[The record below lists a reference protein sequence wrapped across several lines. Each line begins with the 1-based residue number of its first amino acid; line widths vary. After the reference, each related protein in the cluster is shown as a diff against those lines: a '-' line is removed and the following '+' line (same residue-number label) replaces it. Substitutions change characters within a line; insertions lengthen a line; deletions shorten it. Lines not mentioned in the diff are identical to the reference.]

1 MPQIA
6 DPTGLPVEIAKGR
19 GDLRYTS
26 VPFAGGQAEYAK
38 GTALVGGRVV
48 SFAKIF
54 ATQPWVAAAVMRLLT
69 WSARVPLKV
78 YERTG
83 ENDRRRL
90 GPLEHPL
97 AASVITPW
105 PRGSQAQLVQ
115 ALLGPMLVHGT
126 SLTQLEQG
134 AKNRIRFI
142 PADWRAVTPIEPTFN
157 EIAGWKVNEAVDER
171 VITFDTALQVSYWS
185 PIGAMGISP
194 LQQLGT
200 TLAIEDAAQRYQKAM
215 LANSARPPSAIQ
227 TSKEFLGLDVKKQD
241 EMLANLREDVTS
253 IYGGPDNAGTPAL
266 LPPGLEWEIVGHTA
280 VEAELIDQRK
290 VAREEVAAV
299 YMIPPPMIGILDKA
313 TYSNIAV
320 QRQMAYTD
328 SLGPPLVMAEQAIN
342 AILVEG
348 LLREP
353 EIYVEFDFAGVLRG
367 DLVKEI
373 EALRAAIG
381 IGLMTPNEGRTVLNR
396 PPSDQAGANELWM
409 PTNNLAPIGS
419 VAVGDD
425 TEEASPGDVLDDK
438 GAGGAS

>member
-6 DPTGLPVEIAKGR
+6 DPTGGPVEVGPGR
-19 GDLRYTS
+19 GDLRFTS
-26 VPFAGGQAEYAK
+26 TPFPFGQAEYAK
-38 GTALVGGRVV
+38 GTALVGGKVI

-54 ATQPWVAAAVMRLLT
+54 ASQPWVAAAVMRLLT
-69 WSARVPLKV
+69 WSVRVPLKV

-90 GPLEHPL
+90 AASEHPL
-97 AASVITPW
+97 AAAVVTPW

-126 SLTQLEQG
+126 SLTQIHQG
-134 AKNRIRFI
+134 AKNAIRFE
-142 PADWRAVTPIEPTFN
+142 PADWRAVTPIMPTFN
-157 EIAGWKVNEAVDER
+157 EIAGWKVNESADER
-171 VITFDTALQVSYWS
+171 TITIDTALQVSHWS
-185 PIGAMGISP
+185 PIGPVGVSP
-194 LQQLGT
+194 LQQLGI
-200 TLAIEDAAQRYQKAM
+200 TLGIEDAAQRYQRSM
-215 LANSARPPSAIQ
+215 LGNSARPPSALV
-227 TSKEFLGLDVKKQD
+227 TSKEFLGLDPKKQD
-241 EMLANLREDVTS
+241 ELLANLRVDVRE

-266 LPPGLEWEIVGHTA
+266 LPPGLEWAMIGHSA

-290 VAREEVAAV
+290 VAREETAAV

-328 SLGPPLVMAEQAIN
+328 SLGPPLVMIEQAVN
-342 AILVEG
+342 AILVLG
-348 LLREP
+348 LLREKNV
-353 EIYVEFDFAGVLRG
+353 YVEFDFAGVLRG

-396 PPSDQAGANELWM
+396 PPSEQDGANELWM

-425 TEEASPGDVLDDK
+425 TEEADAGDVLPDK
-438 GAGGAS
+438 GPGGAS